1 MSEPS
6 KLRRVITWLAGGA
19 LLASMSFSALLL
31 VAHTEAGKPL
41 LHWMA
46 KAAGCPVDLEGG
58 DPAEVEAFRVQ
69 QLKQQMGDERATSHP
84 ALVFYLGVSTRDD
97 VRAWATRVAADCKQT
112 RKGSVLSCSAP
123 AGPNE
128 LPIEDLHLQF
138 DATDR
143 LVAVDLFRSQG
154 CEQDAVRHLQRL
166 SRQLGERVGPATKTR
181 GELNTDYLA
190 DSYRRAAFEY
200 RYRDYRA
207 QISATNL
214 GARGI
219 RVREQYQWAPPSG

>member
-1 MSEPS
+1 
-6 KLRRVITWLAGGA
+6 RA
-19 LLASMSFSALLL
+19 
-31 VAHTEAGKPL
+31 
-41 LHWMA
+41 
-46 KAAGCPVDLEGG
+46 D
-58 DPAEVEAFRVQ
+58 VQ
-69 QLKQQMGDERATSHP
+69 
-84 ALVFYLGVSTRDD
+84 
-97 VRAWATRVAADCKQT
+97 AWATRAPADCRET

-138 DATDR
+138 DAGDR

-154 CEQDAVRHLQRL
+154 CEQDAIRHLQRL
-166 SRQLGERVGPATKTR
+166 SRHLEGEVGPATATR
-181 GELNTDYLA
+181 GELSSDYLA

-207 QISATNL
+207 QISAPNL

-219 RVREQYQWAPPSG
+219 RVREQYQWAPSSG